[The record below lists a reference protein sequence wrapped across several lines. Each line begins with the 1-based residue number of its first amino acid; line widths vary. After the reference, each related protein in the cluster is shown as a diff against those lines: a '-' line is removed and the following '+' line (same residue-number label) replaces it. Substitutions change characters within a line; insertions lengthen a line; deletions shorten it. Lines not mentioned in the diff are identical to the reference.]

1 MRIIAL
7 ILFAIC
13 AVSCRDSASIDQ
25 NKTRAA
31 EKERDRTD
39 FAVSGPSY
47 CASFDVSG
55 MENKAENGELD
66 AIRSMRDYYL
76 DCDLGRSKEKI
87 LRWASAA
94 AEHGDEKDKNE
105 YASIKM
111 NY

>member
-1 MRIIAL
+1 MRIVAL
-7 ILFAIC
+7 ILFVIFAT
-13 AVSCRDSASIDQ
+13 SCGDLTSIDK
-25 NKTRAA
+25 NKTRAT
-31 EKERDRTD
+31 EKERARTD
-39 FAVSGPSY
+39 FGVSGPSY
-47 CASFDVSG
+47 CASFDLG
-55 MENKAENGELD
+55 KMENKAENGELD

-94 AEHGDEKDKNE
+94 AQHGDEKDRNE